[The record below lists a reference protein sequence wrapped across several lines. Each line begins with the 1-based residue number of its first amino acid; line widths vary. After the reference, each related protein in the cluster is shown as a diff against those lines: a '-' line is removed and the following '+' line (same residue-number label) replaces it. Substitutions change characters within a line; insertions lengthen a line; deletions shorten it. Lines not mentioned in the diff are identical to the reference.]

1 MNITEERLAELIK
14 ALETALEAEKAQ
26 RVKHEE
32 ETDVKLLELGGK
44 VLALETTNLLQ
55 QQHIHRVG
63 DEVMKSPLIG
73 HIDRGMDAMYVC
85 SLSGRYR

>member
-44 VLALETTNLLQ
+44 VLALEMTNLLQ
-55 QQHIHRVG
+55 QQQHIHR
-63 DEVMKSPLIG
+63 
-73 HIDRGMDAMYVC
+73 
-85 SLSGRYR
+85 